1 MYQSCTLASNCNV
14 VPIAP
19 GPDNCDQLQYTLCWS
34 TTASCNIP
42 RGNRWRGEHGT
53 LEGHI
58 LVALINQV
66 YSLSLKDKKKKFPWF
81 VTQKLRFPSVPPE
94 KILLPSHTT
103 IITPVSLTCRQK
115 NKLSIFSQN
124 SHHTLI
130 FFFFFRTVLSLLS
143 PAHRTPPSAAPTPLT
158 HTLSPYT
165 SRLSPPH
172 YLSSSLPVP
181 VSLILSLP
189 RSSGQSNRRGGWQ
202 EDNATTTPLSAT
214 RWQQHSGWRGIRCRC

>member
-58 LVALINQV
+58 LVALINHV

-124 SHHTLI
+124 SHLTLI
-130 FFFFFRTVLSLLS
+130 FFFS
-143 PAHRTPPSAAPTPLT
+143 SAP
-158 HTLSPYT
+158 
-165 SRLSPPH
+165 
-172 YLSSSLPVP
+172 SSLPRIGRHHRP
-181 VSLILSLP
+181 PLLPSHTHSLLIPLGYHLLTIFHPLSP
-189 RSSGQSNRRGGWQ
+189 SQSLLFSLSPNLAGKATGVAAGRKTMRRQHHCQRRGGNNIVVGGGLDVDV
-202 EDNATTTPLSAT
+202 E
-214 RWQQHSGWRGIRCRC
+214 GI